1 MKKLIKVLSLV
12 LVMVMIIAP
21 VASFAGTF
29 NGVEPDDTT
38 ELVTVTQTLGNRVYG
53 FLKTVAI
60 IVAVCMVCYMA
71 IQWFLATPSKKAE
84 LKGRMWSML
93 IGVILLIGGVAIL
106 NALETIVT
114 ETTGAING

>member
-12 LVMVMIIAP
+12 LVLAMVLVP
-21 VASFAGTF
+21 VASFASF
-29 NGVEPDDTT
+29 DIT
-38 ELVTVTQTLGNRVYG
+38 EGDLGGLNEKAETIGSGVYG
-53 FLKTVAI
+53 LLRTIAI
-60 IVAVCMVCYMA
+60 IVAVCMVAYMA

-106 NALETIVT
+106 NVLEGIVN
-114 ETTGAING
+114 ETTSGL

>member
-21 VASFAGTF
+21 VASFADTF
-29 NGVEPDDTT
+29 NITPDGGTQLVE
-38 ELVTVTQTLGNRVYG
+38 VTNTIGSKVYG
-53 FLKTVAI
+53 FLKAVAI

-93 IGVILLIGGVAIL
+93 IGVVLLIGGVAIL
-106 NALETIVT
+106 NALESIVK
-114 ETTGAING
+114 ETAGALK

>member
-21 VASFAGTF
+21 VVSFAGMF
-29 NGVEPDDTT
+29 DDVDADDSTQ
-38 ELVTVTQTLGNRVYG
+38 LVTVTNNVGSKVYG
-53 FLKTVAI
+53 FLKAVAI

-93 IGVILLIGGVAIL
+93 IGVVLLVGGVAIL
-106 NALETIVT
+106 NVLQSVTEEIAETIQ
-114 ETTGAING
+114 

>member
-21 VASFAGTF
+21 ITSFASFDVAEG
-29 NGVEPDDTT
+29 D
-38 ELVTVTQTLGNRVYG
+38 LGGLNEKANTIGSGIYG
-53 FLKTVAI
+53 LLRTIAI
-60 IVAVCMVCYMA
+60 IVAVCMVAYMA

-93 IGVILLIGGVAIL
+93 IGVVLLIGGVAIL
-106 NALETIVT
+106 NALESIVE
-114 ETTGAING
+114 ETAGTL

>member
-21 VASFAGTF
+21 VASFASF
-29 NGVEPDDTT
+29 
-38 ELVTVTQTLGNRVYG
+38 TVDERDLGGLKDIANTIGSGIYG
-53 FLKTVAI
+53 LLRTIAI

-93 IGVILLIGGVAIL
+93 IGVVLLIGGVAIL
-106 NALETIVT
+106 NALESVVNETVNTIQ
-114 ETTGAING
+114 